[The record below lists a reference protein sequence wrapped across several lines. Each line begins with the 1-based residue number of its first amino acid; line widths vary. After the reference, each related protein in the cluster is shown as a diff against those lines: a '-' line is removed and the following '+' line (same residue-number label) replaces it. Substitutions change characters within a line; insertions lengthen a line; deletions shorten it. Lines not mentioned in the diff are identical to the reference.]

1 MANYRT
7 VKEIEYVA
15 QGYGKVAV
23 IPKGTKCIPAD
34 NLPENINLLEHRIA
48 NIKFWV
54 EPWKY
59 MDEIQ
64 ESWERNYGFGVY
76 AEDVEAY
83 DE

>member
-1 MANYRT
+1 MMANYRT

-15 QGYGKVAV
+15 QCYGKVAV

-34 NLPENINLLEHRIA
+34 NLPEDT

-59 MDEIQ
+59 MNEFQ
-64 ESWERNYGFGVY
+64 ESWTRNYGFGVY